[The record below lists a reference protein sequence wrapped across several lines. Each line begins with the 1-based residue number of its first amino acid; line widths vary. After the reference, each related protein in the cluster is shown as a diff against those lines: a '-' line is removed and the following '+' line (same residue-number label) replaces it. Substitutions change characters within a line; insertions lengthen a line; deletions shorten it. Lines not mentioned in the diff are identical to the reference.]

1 MLPNLGFKPKEK
13 NANNLFCKL
22 LAFLASGATRNRT
35 GDTRIFSPLLYQ
47 LSYGTNMVCL
57 LLKGGATRNRTG
69 DTRIFSPLLY
79 QLSYGTIAFICL
91 ASAKVG
97 LFSYTGKLYSNFFTF
112 KIKIY
117 LQKGFFLLFYY
128 IFSIFSV
135 SLQRFT

>member
-22 LAFLASGATRNRT
+22 LAFLAS
-35 GDTRIFSPLLYQ
+35 
-47 LSYGTNMVCL
+47 
-57 LLKGGATRNRTG
+57 GATRNRTG